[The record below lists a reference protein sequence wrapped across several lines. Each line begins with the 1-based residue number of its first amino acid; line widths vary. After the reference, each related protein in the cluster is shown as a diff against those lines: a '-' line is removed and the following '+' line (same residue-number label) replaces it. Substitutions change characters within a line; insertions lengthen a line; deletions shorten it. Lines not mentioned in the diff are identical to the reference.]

1 MVEVADTPERVKP
14 ILCRICEEQFE
25 FKWTELYAY
34 TYTCPC
40 GKVWG
45 WVVTDPAICYS
56 RRVEEDHEEHL
67 VSVRRKERRSG
78 GAKSLA
84 YRQ

>member
-1 MVEVADTPERVKP
+1 MEDTGFVSPT
-14 ILCRICEEQFE
+14 LCRICEGPFE
-25 FKWTELYAY
+25 FRWVELYAY
-34 TYTCPC
+34 SYTCPC
-40 GKVWG
+40 GAVWG
-45 WVVTDPAICYS
+45 YVVTDPNLSYS

-78 GAKSLA
+78 RTKSLA